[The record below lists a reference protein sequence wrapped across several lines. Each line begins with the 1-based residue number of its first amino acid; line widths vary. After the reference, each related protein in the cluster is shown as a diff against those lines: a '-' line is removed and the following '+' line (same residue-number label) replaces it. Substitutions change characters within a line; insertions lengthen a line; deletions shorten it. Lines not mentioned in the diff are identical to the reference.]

1 MDEARHV
8 EVYGR
13 YLQEKLGEI
22 HPINPNLQQLLEL
35 FVADP
40 RWDVT
45 YLGMQI
51 IVEGLALAAFGLIH
65 QFSTEP
71 LINQIT
77 RYVMA
82 DEARHVAFGALA
94 LSGRSAEHTSELK

>member
-13 YLQEKLGEI
+13 YLQEKLGEL
-22 HPINPNLQQLLEL
+22 HPLNPNLQQLLEL
-35 FVADP
+35 IVADP

-65 QFSTEP
+65 PLSTEP
-71 LINQIT
+71 LIKQLT
-77 RYVMA
+77 
-82 DEARHVAFGALA
+82 RHVLA
-94 LSGRSAEHTSELK
+94 EDPTPVLTGENGPVLVDPGGRLIK

>member
-35 FVADP
+35 IVADP

-51 IVEGLALAAFGLIH
+51 IVECLALAAFGLLH
-65 QFSTEP
+65 QFSTAP
-71 LINQIT
+71 LLKQIT
-77 RYVMA
+77 RYVLA
-82 DEARHVAFGALA
+82 DEATHLTVATPA
-94 LSGRSAEHTSELK
+94 LSGFSADPTSP